1 MGVGRAREPVLPA
14 SSRILHPQPSVP
26 ECAVCPCPVGDASCI
41 SQGPGRG
48 GGRGKLVL
56 VVSHRPRPQLR
67 NCRAIPGD
75 EILGVLTPP
84 TPHTALTF
92 LPLLSRKG
100 SPSIKE
106 AAGA

>member
-14 SSRILHPQPSVP
+14 SSRILRPQPSVP

-56 VVSHRPRPQLR
+56 VVSHSAQATVEELQS
-67 NCRAIPGD
+67 NSWG
-75 EILGVLTPP
+75 
-84 TPHTALTF
+84 
-92 LPLLSRKG
+92 
-100 SPSIKE
+100 
-106 AAGA
+106 